1 VPRKRRRQ
9 FKFSSARSQEINDL
23 IKGASGGFLF
33 GVPLLYTM
41 EVWFI
46 GSQVEP
52 LVLLYILGSTYT
64 VIFLLTRT
72 EGFRRNK
79 SKHLT
84 ETAIESIEAL
94 AIGIICATLMLIL
107 LQQINRSTSLHEGL
121 GKIVFEG
128 VPFSI
133 GVALS
138 RSILRGDRELSKP
151 STTDNSQPFSSN
163 KKAGDGGV
171 CQDTLSD
178 LSATLIGATIIAF
191 AIAPTDEVPMLAA
204 STSPPWLLAIVATS
218 LIISYGIVFI
228 AGFSNQKKRRQQ
240 QGFFQ
245 RPSGETVFSYL
256 VSLLAAVLMLWFFH
270 QLSWDDPWQLWL
282 RYTLILGLP
291 ATIGG
296 AAGRIAI

>member
-1 VPRKRRRQ
+1 VLIKRHHKS
-9 FKFSSARSQEINDL
+9 KFPLARSREIRDL
-23 IKGASGGFLF
+23 VKGASGGFLF

-46 GSQVEP
+46 GSHVEP
-52 LVLLYILGSTYT
+52 SVLLYILGSTYT
-64 VIFLLTRT
+64 VIFLLTRM

-79 SKHLT
+79 SKHFT

-94 AIGIICATLMLIL
+94 AIGIICATMMLIL
-107 LQQINRSTSLHEGL
+107 LQQINWSTSLHEVL

-138 RSILRGDRELSKP
+138 RSILSGDRELPRS
-151 STTDNSQPFSSN
+151 SDSQSLLSN
-163 KKAGDGGV
+163 KKVGNGGIY
-171 CQDTLSD
+171 QDTLAD

-204 STSPPWLLAIVATS
+204 STSPPWLLAIVAAS
-218 LIISYGIVFI
+218 LIISYGIVFV

-245 RPSGETVFSYL
+245 LPSGETVFSYL

>member
-1 VPRKRRRQ
+1 VPIKRHRK
-9 FKFSSARSQEINDL
+9 FKSFLARSREIKDL
-23 IKGASGGFLF
+23 VKGVSGGFLF
-33 GVPLLYTM
+33 GIPLLYTM

-46 GSQVEP
+46 GSHVESS
-52 LVLLYILGSTYT
+52 VLLYILASTYT

-79 SKHLT
+79 SKHFT

-94 AIGIICATLMLIL
+94 AIGIICATMMLIL
-107 LQQINRSTSLHEGL
+107 LQQINWSTSLHEVL

-138 RSILRGDRELSKP
+138 RSILSGDRELPQS
-151 STTDNSQPFSSN
+151 SNSQSFSSN
-163 KKAGDGGV
+163 KNVKNGGV
-171 CQDTLSD
+171 FQDTLSD

-204 STSPPWLLAIVATS
+204 STSPPWLLAIVAAS
-218 LIISYGIVFI
+218 LIISYGIVFV

-245 RPSGETVFSYL
+245 LPSGETVFSYL